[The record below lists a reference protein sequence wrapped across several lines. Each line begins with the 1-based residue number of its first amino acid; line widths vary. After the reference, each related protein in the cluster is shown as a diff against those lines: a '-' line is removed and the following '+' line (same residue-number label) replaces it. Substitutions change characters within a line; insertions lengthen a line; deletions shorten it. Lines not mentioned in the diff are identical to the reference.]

1 MGGYKKWNTNDVLT
15 ASNLNEYLGSQVVTV
30 FATTTARDAAISGA
44 NLLDGMVCYI
54 ASNDSSEG
62 LYTYNGSNW
71 RKGPGW
77 NAPWGVI
84 SQKTDSTDRTITTT
98 MAEVASALRSTA
110 TIIGNRYLRFT
121 VEASLSESTNTTG
134 FVAQIYDNT
143 AAAVVRRV
151 AQYNTDIGTGFQ
163 IASSFVVASTAAAV
177 YTLRMQGVAHSFNL
191 YGSTVQST
199 RVTIEDVG
207 PSGSPL

>member
-1 MGGYKKWNTNDVLT
+1 VGGYKKWNTNDVLT
-15 ASNLNEYLGSQVVTV
+15 SSNLNEYVGSQVVTV
-30 FATTTARDAAISGA
+30 FATTAARDAAITGA
-44 NLLDGMVCYI
+44 NLIDGMVCYI
-54 ASNDSSEG
+54 GSGDSSEG
-62 LYTYNGSNW
+62 LYAYNGTSW

-98 MAEVASALRSTA
+98 MAEVASGLRSTA

-121 VEASLSESTNTTG
+121 VEASLAEITNNTG
-134 FVAQIYDNT
+134 FVAQIYDNN

-151 AQYNTDIGTGFQ
+151 GQYNSDIGTGFQ
-163 IASSFVVASTAAAV
+163 VANSFVVSSTAGAV
-177 YTLRMQGVAHSFNL
+177 YTLRMQSVSHSFNL
-191 YGSTVQST
+191 YGATVQST

-207 PSGSPL
+207 PSGNPL

>member
-1 MGGYKKWNTNDVLT
+1 VGGYKKWNTNDVLT
-15 ASNLNEYLGSQVVTV
+15 SSNLNEYVGSQVVTV

-44 NLLDGMVCYI
+44 NLIDGMVCYI
-54 ASNDSSEG
+54 ASGDSSEG
-62 LYTYNGSNW
+62 LYAYNGTNW

-98 MAEVASALRSTA
+98 MAEVASGLRSTA

-134 FVAQIYDNT
+134 FVAQIYDNN

-151 AQYNTDIGTGFQ
+151 AQYNTDIGTGWQ
-163 IASSFVVASTAAAV
+163 VADSFVVASTAGAV

-207 PSGSPL
+207 PSGNPL

>member
-98 MAEVASALRSTA
+98 MAEVASGLRSTA

-134 FVAQIYDNT
+134 FVAEIYDNT
-143 AAAVVRRV
+143 AAAVVRRA
-151 AQYNTDIGTGFQ
+151 AQYNTDIGTGYQ
-163 IASSFVVASTAAAV
+163 VASSFVVASTAAAV

>member
-1 MGGYKKWNTNDVLT
+1 VGGYKKWNTNDVLT
-15 ASNLNEYLGSQVVTV
+15 SSNLNEYVGSQVVTV
-30 FATTTARDAAISGA
+30 FATTAARDAAITGA
-44 NLLDGMVCYI
+44 NLIDGMVCYI
-54 ASNDSSEG
+54 ASGDSSEG
-62 LYTYNGSNW
+62 LYAYNGTNW

-98 MAEVASALRSTA
+98 MAEVASGLRSTA

-121 VEASLSESTNTTG
+121 VEASLAENINNTG
-134 FVAQIYDNT
+134 FVAQIYDNN

-151 AQYNTDIGTGFQ
+151 AQYNTDLGTGWQ
-163 IASSFVVASTAAAV
+163 VANSFVVPSTAGAV
-177 YTLRMQGVAHSFNL
+177 YTLRMQAVSHSFNL

-207 PSGSPL
+207 PSGNPL

>member
-15 ASNLNEYLGSQVVTV
+15 SSNLNEYLGSQVVTV
-30 FATTTARDAAISGA
+30 FASTSARDSAISGA
-44 NLLDGMVCYI
+44 NLIDGMVCYI
-54 ASNDSSEG
+54 ASGNSSEG
-62 LYTYNGSNW
+62 LYTYNGTSW

-98 MAEVASALRSTA
+98 MAEVATGLRSTA

-134 FVAQIYDNT
+134 FVAEIYDNT
-143 AAAVVRRV
+143 NGTVVRRA
-151 AQYNTDIGTGFQ
+151 AQYNTDIGTGYQ
-163 IASSFVVASTAAAV
+163 VASSFVVTSTANCV
-177 YTLRMQGVAHSFNL
+177 YTLRMQGVTHSFNL
-191 YGSTVQST
+191 YGATVQST

-207 PSGSPL
+207 PQGNPL